1 MSHLKKTILPILLIG
16 IWLNVAIT
24 IGWLFILEG
33 YWIEKYNSLN
43 LVFPTGLI
51 NNITWMI
58 WGFML
63 ATVIF
68 ILLKKFT
75 TLQATFLSWFVAF
88 IMPWTMIWTIGVF
101 PTGMLLFN
109 IPNTLFVTYIG
120 ALICKRLTR

>member
-68 ILLKKFT
+68 ILSKKFT
-75 TLQATFLSWFVAF
+75 TLQTTFLSWLVAF
-88 IMPWTMIWTIGVF
+88 IMPWTMIWTIGVL
-101 PTGMLLFN
+101 PTEMLLFN

-120 ALICKRLTR
+120 TWICKRFS